1 MSTADCAIE
10 ARHLVKTYAVHGK
23 GKKHGI
29 RALDGLDISVPR
41 GMIYG
46 LLGPNGAGK
55 STTVKILTS
64 LARPDSGTARVEG
77 IDVLARPGQLRRVIG
92 VVAQRSGAD
101 PTATGRENL
110 ILQGRLYG
118 LRGGTVKA
126 RADELLGHFG
136 LTEAAGRL
144 VRTYS
149 GGMQRRLDVALG
161 LMHRPA
167 VLFLDEPTT
176 GLDPESRAAMW
187 QEITRLAGGEG
198 MTVLLTTHYLEE
210 ADRLASRLAIVDRGR
225 VVTSGTPD
233 ELKGELR
240 GDAVQVELPAPWDDA
255 DASLVRRVLQGLPAV
270 RDVVIA
276 GRDRGRVGG
285 DLPLV
290 PEERLSRRPETAGA
304 TGARR
309 FRLSA
314 CGSARHGF
322 QPGGQLLVHR
332 RHRGFT
338 APDGADVARDDSQ
351 RGRHDDHRGRR
362 VLRAG
367 DPDHG
372 AQRAGDQRPRGH
384 RHNRAEDVVGRHPGQ
399 LVRRDVPRHRH
410 RPLDHHHLDEHAQ
423 AERRDADGRQR

>member
-1 MSTADCAIE
+1 MSMTGRAIE
-10 ARHLVKTYAVHGK
+10 ARQLVKTYAVRGE
-23 GKKHGI
+23 KHGI

-64 LARPDSGTARVEG
+64 LARPDSGQARVEG
-77 IDVLARPGQLRRVIG
+77 VDVLARPGQVRHLIG

-118 LRGGTVKA
+118 LRGATVRA
-126 RADELLGHFG
+126 RADELLAHFG

-187 QEITRLAGGEG
+187 QEIARLAGGEG

-240 GDAVQVELPAPWDDA
+240 GDAVQVELPALRDDA
-255 DASLVRRVLQGLPAV
+255 EAARVRRVLEALPAV

-276 GRDRGRVGG
+276 GRGV
-285 DLPLV
+285 
-290 PEERLSRRPETAGA
+290 
-304 TGARR
+304 
-309 FRLSA
+309 
-314 CGSARHGF
+314 SARSD
-322 QPGGQLLVHR
+322 
-332 RHRGFT
+332 
-338 APDGADVARDDSQ
+338 DGAAAVPV
-351 RGRHDDHRGRR
+351 
-362 VLRAG
+362 VLAEL
-367 DPDHG
+367 
-372 AQRAGDQRPRGH
+372 QRAGVNAASVAVARPSLDDVYLRHTGRRYCESESPARDGH
-384 RHNRAEDVVGRHPGQ
+384 ASELGAVG
-399 LVRRDVPRHRH
+399 VSK
-410 RPLDHHHLDEHAQ
+410 
-423 AERRDADGRQR
+423 

>member
-1 MSTADCAIE
+1 MTGRAIE
-10 ARHLVKTYAVHGK
+10 ARQLVKTYAVRGE
-23 GKKHGI
+23 KHGI

-64 LARPDSGTARVEG
+64 LARPDSGEARVEG
-77 IDVLARPGQLRRVIG
+77 VDVLARPGQVRHLIG

-118 LRGGTVKA
+118 LRGATVRA
-126 RADELLGHFG
+126 RADELLAHFG

-187 QEITRLAGGEG
+187 QEIARLAGGEG

-240 GDAVQVELPAPWDDA
+240 GDAVQVELPAEA
-255 DASLVRRVLQGLPAV
+255 EAARVRRVLEALPAV

-276 GRDRGRVGG
+276 GRDV
-285 DLPLV
+285 
-290 PEERLSRRPETAGA
+290 
-304 TGARR
+304 
-309 FRLSA
+309 
-314 CGSARHGF
+314 SARSD
-322 QPGGQLLVHR
+322 
-332 RHRGFT
+332 
-338 APDGADVARDDSQ
+338 DGAAAVPV
-351 RGRHDDHRGRR
+351 
-362 VLRAG
+362 VLAEL
-367 DPDHG
+367 
-372 AQRAGDQRPRGH
+372 QRAGVNAASVAVARPSLDDVYLRHTGRRYSESESPGRDGH
-384 RHNRAEDVVGRHPGQ
+384 ASELDTVG
-399 LVRRDVPRHRH
+399 VNK
-410 RPLDHHHLDEHAQ
+410 
-423 AERRDADGRQR
+423 

>member
-1 MSTADCAIE
+1 VSSHDCAIE
-10 ARHLVKTYAVHGK
+10 ARHLVKTYAVR

-41 GMIYG
+41 GMVYG

-64 LARPDSGTARVEG
+64 LARPDAGTARVEG
-77 IDVLARPGQLRRVIG
+77 IDVLARPGQVRHVIG

-101 PTATGRENL
+101 LTATGRENL
-110 ILQGRLYG
+110 ILQGRMYG
-118 LRGGTVKA
+118 LRGDTARA

-144 VRTYS
+144 VKTYS

-187 QEITRLAGGEG
+187 QEIARLAGKKKGEGEVGG

-233 ELKGELR
+233 ELKGELH
-240 GDAVQVELPAPWDDA
+240 GDAVQVELPAGA
-255 DASLVRRVLQGLPAV
+255 DPNLVRRVLAGLPAV

-276 GRDRGRVGG
+276 GHDV
-285 DLPLV
+285 
-290 PEERLSRRPETAGA
+290 
-304 TGARR
+304 
-309 FRLSA
+309 
-314 CGSARHGF
+314 SARSD
-322 QPGGQLLVHR
+322 
-332 RHRGFT
+332 
-338 APDGADVARDDSQ
+338 DGAAAVPV
-351 RGRHDDHRGRR
+351 
-362 VLRAG
+362 VLAEL
-367 DPDHG
+367 
-372 AQRAGDQRPRGH
+372 QRAGINAASVAVARPSLDDVYL
-384 RHNRAEDVVGRHPGQ
+384 RHTGRRYSESETPDHDGQ
-399 LVRRDVPRHRH
+399 LN
-410 RPLDHHHLDEHAQ
+410 EFET
-423 AERRDADGRQR
+423 AEASK

>member
-1 MSTADCAIE
+1 MSTTDRAIE
-10 ARHLVKTYAVHGK
+10 ARQLVKTYAVRGE
-23 GKKHGI
+23 KHGI

-64 LARPDSGTARVEG
+64 LARPDSGEARVEG
-77 IDVLARPGQLRRVIG
+77 VDVLARPGQVRHMIG

-118 LRGGTVKA
+118 LRGASVRA
-126 RADELLGHFG
+126 RADELLARFG

-161 LMHRPA
+161 LIHRPA

-187 QEITRLAGGEG
+187 QEVARLAGGEG

-240 GDAVQVELPAPWDDA
+240 GDAVQVELPADTDPA
-255 DASLVRRVLQGLPAV
+255 QVRRVLEALPAV

-276 GRDRGRVGG
+276 GRDV
-285 DLPLV
+285 
-290 PEERLSRRPETAGA
+290 
-304 TGARR
+304 
-309 FRLSA
+309 
-314 CGSARHGF
+314 SARSD
-322 QPGGQLLVHR
+322 
-332 RHRGFT
+332 
-338 APDGADVARDDSQ
+338 DGAAAVPV
-351 RGRHDDHRGRR
+351 
-362 VLRAG
+362 VLAEL
-367 DPDHG
+367 
-372 AQRAGDQRPRGH
+372 QRAGVNAASVAVARPSLDDVYLRHTGRRYSESESPDRGGH
-384 RHNRAEDVVGRHPGQ
+384 ANELETVG
-399 LVRRDVPRHRH
+399 VSK
-410 RPLDHHHLDEHAQ
+410 
-423 AERRDADGRQR
+423 

>member
-1 MSTADCAIE
+1 MSTTDRAIE
-10 ARHLVKTYAVHGK
+10 ARQLVKTYAVR

-64 LARPDSGTARVEG
+64 LARPDSGEARVEG
-77 IDVLARPGQLRRVIG
+77 VDVLARPGQVRHLIG

-118 LRGGTVKA
+118 LRGASVRA
-126 RADELLGHFG
+126 RADELLAHFG

-187 QEITRLAGGEG
+187 QEIARLAGGEG

-240 GDAVQVELPAPWDDA
+240 GDAVQVELPADA
-255 DASLVRRVLQGLPAV
+255 DPARVRQVLEALPAV

-276 GRDRGRVGG
+276 GRDV
-285 DLPLV
+285 
-290 PEERLSRRPETAGA
+290 
-304 TGARR
+304 
-309 FRLSA
+309 
-314 CGSARHGF
+314 SARSD
-322 QPGGQLLVHR
+322 
-332 RHRGFT
+332 
-338 APDGADVARDDSQ
+338 DGAAAVPV
-351 RGRHDDHRGRR
+351 
-362 VLRAG
+362 VLAQL
-367 DPDHG
+367 
-372 AQRAGDQRPRGH
+372 QRAGVNAASVAVARPSLDDVYL
-384 RHNRAEDVVGRHPGQ
+384 RHTGRRYSESESPDATDS
-399 LVRRDVPRHRH
+399 RTSS
-410 RPLDHHHLDEHAQ
+410 RPQ
-423 AERRDADGRQR
+423 G

>member
-1 MSTADCAIE
+1 VSTTDCAIE
-10 ARHLVKTYAVHGK
+10 ARQLVKTYAVRGGK
-23 GKKHGI
+23 PGNKQCI

-64 LARPDSGTARVEG
+64 LARPDSGEARVEG
-77 IDVLARPGQLRRVIG
+77 VDVLARPGQVRHMIG

-118 LRGGTVKA
+118 LRGAAVRA
-126 RADELLGHFG
+126 RADEMLAHFG
-136 LTEAAGRL
+136 LTEAADRM
-144 VRTYS
+144 VKTYS

-187 QEITRLAGGEG
+187 QEIARLVGGEG

-240 GDAVQVELPAPWDDA
+240 GDVVQIELPASWDDA
-255 DASLVRRVLQGLPAV
+255 DPDRVRQVLAGLPAV

-276 GRDRGRVGG
+276 GRDV
-285 DLPLV
+285 
-290 PEERLSRRPETAGA
+290 
-304 TGARR
+304 
-309 FRLSA
+309 
-314 CGSARHGF
+314 SARSD
-322 QPGGQLLVHR
+322 
-332 RHRGFT
+332 
-338 APDGADVARDDSQ
+338 DGAAAVPA
-351 RGRHDDHRGRR
+351 
-362 VLRAG
+362 VLAG
-367 DPDHG
+367 L
-372 AQRAGDQRPRGH
+372 QRAGVSAASVAVARPSLDDVYL
-384 RHNRAEDVVGRHPGQ
+384 RHTGR
-399 LVRRDVPRHRH
+399 RYSETE
-410 RPLDHHHLDEHAQ
+410 RPDN
-423 AERRDADGRQR
+423 

>member
-1 MSTADCAIE
+1 MSTTDRAIE
-10 ARHLVKTYAVHGK
+10 ARQLVKTYAVRGE
-23 GKKHGI
+23 KHGI

-55 STTVKILTS
+55 STTVKILTP
-64 LARPDSGTARVEG
+64 LARPDSGEAHVEG
-77 IDVLARPGQLRRVIG
+77 VDVLAKPGQVRNMIG

-118 LRGGTVKA
+118 LRGASVRA
-126 RADELLGHFG
+126 RADELLVHFG

-161 LMHRPA
+161 LIHRPA

-187 QEITRLAGGEG
+187 QEVARLAGGEG

-240 GDAVQVELPAPWDDA
+240 GDAVQVELPADA
-255 DASLVRRVLQGLPAV
+255 EVARVRRVLEALPAV

-276 GRDRGRVGG
+276 GRDV
-285 DLPLV
+285 
-290 PEERLSRRPETAGA
+290 
-304 TGARR
+304 
-309 FRLSA
+309 
-314 CGSARHGF
+314 SARSD
-322 QPGGQLLVHR
+322 
-332 RHRGFT
+332 
-338 APDGADVARDDSQ
+338 DGAAAVPV
-351 RGRHDDHRGRR
+351 
-362 VLRAG
+362 VLAEL
-367 DPDHG
+367 
-372 AQRAGDQRPRGH
+372 QRAGVNAASVAVARPSLDDVYLRHTGRRYSESESPDRDGH
-384 RHNRAEDVVGRHPGQ
+384 ANELDTVG
-399 LVRRDVPRHRH
+399 VSK
-410 RPLDHHHLDEHAQ
+410 
-423 AERRDADGRQR
+423 

>member
-1 MSTADCAIE
+1 MSTNDGAIE
-10 ARHLVKTYAVHGK
+10 ARQLVKTYAVRGNK
-23 GKKHGI
+23 NGI

-64 LARPDSGTARVEG
+64 LARPDSGEARVEG
-77 IDVLARPGQLRRVIG
+77 VDVLARPGQVRHMIG

-118 LRGGTVKA
+118 LRGAAVRA
-126 RADELLGHFG
+126 RAAELLAHFG
-136 LTEAAGRL
+136 LTDAAERL

-187 QEITRLAGGEG
+187 QEIARLAKEGAGEVGGEG

-240 GDAVQVELPAPWDDA
+240 GDAVQVELPADA
-255 DASLVRRVLQGLPAV
+255 DPARVRQALDALPAV

-276 GRDRGRVGG
+276 GRDVSARSDDGAAAVPVVLAELQRAGVNAASVAVARPSLDDVYLRHTGRRYSESESPDRDGHANE
-285 DLPLV
+285 L
-290 PEERLSRRPETAGA
+290 ETAGV
-304 TGARR
+304 
-309 FRLSA
+309 SK
-314 CGSARHGF
+314 
-322 QPGGQLLVHR
+322 
-332 RHRGFT
+332 
-338 APDGADVARDDSQ
+338 
-351 RGRHDDHRGRR
+351 
-362 VLRAG
+362 
-367 DPDHG
+367 
-372 AQRAGDQRPRGH
+372 
-384 RHNRAEDVVGRHPGQ
+384 
-399 LVRRDVPRHRH
+399 
-410 RPLDHHHLDEHAQ
+410 
-423 AERRDADGRQR
+423 

>member
-1 MSTADCAIE
+1 VSRTDCAIE
-10 ARHLVKTYAVHGK
+10 ARQLVKTYAVR

-64 LARPDSGTARVEG
+64 LARPDSGEARVEG
-77 IDVLARPGQLRRVIG
+77 VDVLARPGQVRHMIG

-118 LRGGTVKA
+118 LRGAGVRA
-126 RADELLGHFG
+126 RADELLAHFG

-144 VRTYS
+144 VKTYS

-187 QEITRLAGGEG
+187 QEIARLAGGEG

-225 VVTSGTPD
+225 VVATGTPD

-240 GDAVQVELPAPWDDA
+240 GDAVHVELPASWDDA
-255 DASLVRRVLQGLPAV
+255 DANLVRSVLAGLPAI

-276 GRDRGRVGG
+276 GRDV
-285 DLPLV
+285 
-290 PEERLSRRPETAGA
+290 
-304 TGARR
+304 
-309 FRLSA
+309 
-314 CGSARHGF
+314 SARSD
-322 QPGGQLLVHR
+322 
-332 RHRGFT
+332 
-338 APDGADVARDDSQ
+338 DGAAAVPV
-351 RGRHDDHRGRR
+351 
-362 VLRAG
+362 VLAG
-367 DPDHG
+367 L
-372 AQRAGDQRPRGH
+372 QRAGVNAASVAVARPSLDDVYLRHTGRRYSESESPDRAGH
-384 RHNRAEDVVGRHPGQ
+384 ANELDTVG
-399 LVRRDVPRHRH
+399 VST
-410 RPLDHHHLDEHAQ
+410 
-423 AERRDADGRQR
+423 